1 MRKPALIF
9 IVLTL
14 ALLKTSAQDF
24 PYGKVDNDALNLTK
38 YAKDTSAHAVIIDEY
53 GTSRIGFDNDY
64 RILITYVRHEKIKFF
79 DNKDFESEGTIIEGL
94 YNRNETSYE
103 EMSDIK
109 AITYFKD
116 DNGNIQHVELDQSK
130 IFRTRET
137 KHESTVKFALPA
149 LRSGCVVEFSYKIST
164 PYLFGFKGWE
174 FQTSIPKIKSVYEVH
189 IPGFWEYNAALAG
202 PLKLSFNT
210 AKVERACLTYGGGG
224 GIASGASADCSDI
237 VYGMNDVPAFVEED
251 YMTSDKNFK
260 SAIIYQLV
268 QETDLQS
275 GVKTKYTKDWKDID
289 NLLKEE
295 SLFGSQ
301 LKRTSLFKDRLG
313 PVLAGKTD
321 EMEKGKAVYNY
332 IKNTIKWNEHDSP
345 FSADGIKQ
353 ALESHTGNSGDVN
366 LALVTALN
374 AAGIHTEAVLLST
387 RINGVVNKLY
397 PDINSFNYVIAKA
410 TIGGQSYLLDATEPL
425 LPFGMLPL
433 RCLNDQGRVFSLDKP
448 SYWIDMAT
456 PQREKTT
463 YAIDL
468 TLQDDGKLKGT
479 LSRFSVGYS
488 AYLKRK
494 EIKKFN
500 SIDEYFEHVS
510 GETHGIKFTKS
521 NVSTT
526 DSLDNPVAETY
537 EVEINPTDKMVNNR
551 IGFSPFLIEQL
562 KTNPFKLAR
571 RDYPVDWGMP
581 SEDRYIITVHLPAQ
595 YTLENA
601 PQPLSYGLPNQG
613 GNFQT
618 DFTTDGST
626 LTFSYIT
633 RINHSVYSTEEYPYL
648 KELFNKIILAE
659 KNELVFKK
667 K

>member
-1 MRKPALIF
+1 MRILSLFI
-9 IVLTL
+9 IVLAL
-14 ALLKTSAQDF
+14 AFTKASAQDF
-24 PYGKVDNDALNLTK
+24 PYGQVDNDALNMTK
-38 YAKDTSAHAVIIDEY
+38 YAKDTSAHAVMINEY

-64 RILITYVRHEKIKFF
+64 NILITYVRHVKIKFF
-79 DNKDFESEGTIIEGL
+79 DNRDFETEGTIVEGL
-94 YNRNETSYE
+94 YNSNETRYE
-103 EMSDIK
+103 DITDIK
-109 AITYFKD
+109 AITYYKD
-116 DNGNIQHVELDQSK
+116 ENGNIQHVELDKSK
-130 IFRTRET
+130 IFRTREN
-137 KHESTVKFALPA
+137 KHISTVKFALPA
-149 LRSGCVVEFSYKIST
+149 LRSGCVVEFTYKITS
-164 PYLFGFKGWE
+164 PYLFEFKGWD
-174 FQTSIPKIKSVYEVH
+174 FQSSIPKIKSVYEVH
-189 IPGFWEYNAALAG
+189 IPGYWEYNASLAG

-210 AKVERACLTYGGGG
+210 AVVERSCLSYG
-224 GIASGASADCSDI
+224 SASADCSDI

-251 YMTSDKNFK
+251 YMTSAKNFK

-268 QETDLQS
+268 QETNLQS

-289 NLLKEE
+289 YLLKTE
-295 SLFGSQ
+295 SFFGTQ
-301 LKRTSLFKDRLG
+301 LKRTSLLKDRLA
-313 PVLAGKTD
+313 PVLSGKTD
-321 EMEKGKAVYNY
+321 QLEKAKAVYNF
-332 IKNTIKWNEHDSP
+332 IKGTIKWDGHHDYASV
-345 FSADGIKQ
+345 DGIKQ
-353 ALESHTGNSGDVN
+353 ALDSHTGNSGDIN

-374 AAGIHTEAVLLST
+374 AAGVPTEAVVLST
-387 RINGVVNKLY
+387 RANGVVNKLY
-397 PDINSFNYVIAKA
+397 PDLNSFNYVIAKA
-410 TIGGQSYLLDATEPL
+410 NIGDHTYLLDATEPL

-448 SYWIDMAT
+448 SYWIDMTT

-479 LSRFSVGYS
+479 LTRFSTGYT
-488 AYLKRK
+488 AFLKRE

-510 GETHGIKFTKS
+510 GDIHGIKFTKS
-521 NVSTT
+521 AVSNI

-537 EVEINPTDKMVNNR
+537 EVEVNPSDKMVNNR
-551 IGFSPFLIEQL
+551 IGLSPFLIEQI

-581 SEDRYIITVHLPAQ
+581 SEDRYIVTVHLPSQ
-595 YTLENA
+595 YTLENP
-601 PQPLSYGLPNQG
+601 PQPISYGLPNQG
-613 GNFQT
+613 GNFMT

-633 RINHSVYSTEEYPYL
+633 RINHSVYSTQEYPYL